1 MYQLGID
8 VSKKTL
14 DICLMREGI
23 RGRLKTKRI
32 KNDFRAVHIINA
44 WLLQHDC
51 ALIDVHIIMEATGV
65 ITNYSQL
72 GYIWQVAKSLWP
84 TLIVPANLR
93 VAWTF

>member
-32 KNDFRAVHIINA
+32 KNDFKAVHIITA
-44 WLLQHDC
+44 WLEHHNWGPLGKRNLWSLPFLQH
-51 ALIDVHIIMEATGV
+51 
-65 ITNYSQL
+65 
-72 GYIWQVAKSLWP
+72 
-84 TLIVPANLR
+84 R
-93 VAWTF
+93 F